1 MVRSERQA
9 THEIPIRIVLA
20 KHCAYVKINTRCQ
33 HKGHSQ
39 YTVASPC
46 LSINNSMCQKTFVVV
61 GHLDDNATSSRFI
74 LFYFFSFSYNIL

>member
-1 MVRSERQA
+1 MMVLWLEA
-9 THEIPIRIVLA
+9 THEVPVRIVLA
-20 KHCAYVKINTRCQ
+20 KQCAYVKINTRRQ

-46 LSINNSMCQKTFVVV
+46 LSMNNSMCQKTFVVV

-74 LFYFFSFSYNIL
+74 FILFFV